1 MVTSDGSNVD
11 SDNLKK
17 GIEYLMK
24 AIDLQGRG
32 ERLLSDLAKD
42 WWMLLLGLVFAMLI
56 SFGWVM
62 LLRLAS
68 KPVIWISIAL
78 CLGEDA
84 FYIYGSDRISR
95 SHNLLSSDRPSGQ
108 VCLKL

>member
-68 KPVIWISIAL
+68 KPVIWISIVL
-78 CLGEDA
+78 CMGE
-84 FYIYGSDRISR
+84 
-95 SHNLLSSDRPSGQ
+95 
-108 VCLKL
+108 